1 MHPLF
6 PPTTISTRGSILN
19 VYCTGAC
26 AEISLLQTYFYFK
39 YYPKDGI
46 SIKWLV
52 GDFLYF
58 FD

>member
-1 MHPLF
+1 M
-6 PPTTISTRGSILN
+6 STRGSILN

-26 AEISLLQTYFYFK
+26 TDISALQTYFYFK